1 LAPAVLGECS
11 VKDKVFS
18 KLFNSIL
25 PQHLKHPRDSKLVI
39 GTIGILLSAKK
50 RGFLTRI
57 RPELEKLIE
66 SGILIHPTLAGVLK
80 KTA

>member
-1 LAPAVLGECS
+1 MRLQPN
-11 VKDKVFS
+11 KVFS

-66 SGILIHPTLAGVLK
+66 SGILIHPALINEALK
-80 KTA
+80 LSGEL